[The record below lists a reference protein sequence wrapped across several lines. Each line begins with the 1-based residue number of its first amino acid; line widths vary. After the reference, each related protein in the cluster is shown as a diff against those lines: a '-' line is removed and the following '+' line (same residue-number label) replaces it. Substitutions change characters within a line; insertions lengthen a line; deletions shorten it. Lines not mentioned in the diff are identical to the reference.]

1 MYELSRVRL
10 HSVGPKGA
18 RYQDVVLDLRH
29 VGPPVP
35 APAQRALFDTG
46 AAGVLRR
53 PSPASVLFAENGNG
67 KSVLIKLIFSVML
80 PGRRQIVGTTS
91 TRTLDDFVLADD
103 VAHVILEWQH
113 TRTGQ
118 RVITG
123 KTSAWRGHVVSSD
136 PNKLLEGWW
145 SLRPTN
151 QLDLDTL
158 PLTQQGRQVELSG
171 FKDRLTEAHRQEPH
185 LQFEWLTSPGAWTE
199 HLGTLDLDSK
209 LFGYQRRMNAGEGEA
224 ADAFSFKSD
233 EAFVDWL
240 LRAVTDEE
248 EPRLLAELID
258 GYAGQLADRAS
269 MVAERDFVD
278 GALELLGPLATA
290 AKEAEAAAEVSADVA
305 REAAQFIRAIK
316 ARWAEETGRLEL
328 LGVRRDTAAEQAETT
343 ERENRRM
350 NRIVLELRRDRA
362 RIEWQLAEASLK
374 ELTDRLTAQ
383 QADLAAWK
391 ATDILLAFQRAQ
403 GAAQAVRDLVAAKE
417 AEAAGPLRARDAAAR
432 RLVQGLLALID
443 RAEAEVQRL
452 TAQAK
457 ILDQEI
463 AELAEEENAQRE
475 AIGQEKGRAQAARE
489 KIRTAREQVAQAVAS
504 GLLDDG
510 RAPVD
515 AAEEAEA
522 TASEAETAVSAAEI
536 ELSQLSDQRRLLDPT
551 ARAAERKAESRR
563 SDLADK
569 NRALQ
574 EALTATTVLAG
585 EERLAAVLG
594 TASITLENDYL
605 PLLIRLDEII
615 AENGAELVTW
625 QLAYAADRRVLE
637 ALQTGELLPP
647 RSEITSALQTL
658 DEAGIRAYAGWEYLA
673 KVPEDRRDH
682 LMAAHPQLVDGVV
695 LNNPQHLDR
704 AEEVL
709 AAARLL
715 PRSIVVV
722 GTTETLS
729 STARVE
735 ASETEYVVPPNPA
748 MYDVDLAAAERQR
761 LLEAARERRTQMDAL
776 SAQLEHDQALVR
788 RLKEWERSWPPG
800 TIEQLT
806 AERDAALEELE
817 KAESHAEGLLARL
830 ARINEAE
837 EVITISLPDL
847 RAVARTARNR
857 SNELAALAQVI
868 AQEPAW
874 SHELKEAQAAATAA
888 QLGADDAHN
897 RAEARR
903 EDKSELHRETDDQER
918 TIATTRDEVGRIPGG
933 GSADRTATP
942 PVESAE
948 TLRATYQAAKEAY
961 EQVEVGADLRAEL
974 EVKLNAEAQARAVLE
989 KVPEAVRARA
999 TELLSGPDGADAAS
1013 RSAATSRTERAVDS
1027 LTSQAGAAQG
1037 QAGRRQEA
1045 YEALQPQEV
1054 SMEPYGHPR
1063 DLAHANELLAVAS
1076 SDYQRARQADEEA
1089 QRHLED
1095 LDKQIVTTTKTA
1107 ADFESLYDSI
1117 SALAVAGGDDEVSPF
1132 TGDVAAA
1139 RDRRTRIRTSVSAAE
1154 NLLDN
1159 AQGEVRRLSSALGQ
1173 YAVGQAFE
1181 KVDSP
1186 VRQQMIAVDRERLAE
1201 YAADWE
1207 HALKPRLRSLTDDL
1221 AHIERHR
1228 TEIVVRLRGMVEIAL
1243 KTLRTAEKVS
1253 ALPDT
1258 LGDWSGLRFLHIRF
1272 TELDPPVLDERLGEV
1287 VDEAATGSSKAAS
1300 GKRDGLTFL
1309 LKGVR
1314 AAIPKGVRVDILKPD
1329 AALRA
1334 ERVRVSS
1341 VGEIFS
1347 GGQLLTAA
1355 IILYCTMAA
1364 LRSNERGQLRRPHAG
1379 VLFLDNPI
1387 GRASAGYLLDL
1398 QLGVADALGVQ
1409 LIYTTGLFDIN
1420 ALSLFPLII
1429 RLRND
1434 RDLRSGMAY
1443 LTVEDEI
1450 RAGLP
1455 TDGDPEHGQITAA
1468 RFFRRPANIEEA
1480 G

>member
-18 RYQDVVLDLRH
+18 RYQDVALDLRH

-35 APAQRALFDTG
+35 APVQRALFATG
-46 AAGVLRR
+46 PAGVLRR

-91 TRTLDDFVLADD
+91 TRALDDFVLADD

-145 SLRPTN
+145 SLRPTD
-151 QLDLDTL
+151 QLDLDNL

-278 GALELLGPLATA
+278 GALGLLGPLAAA
-290 AKEAEAAAEVSADVA
+290 AKEADAAAEVSADVA
-305 REAAQFIRAIK
+305 REAAQFIGAIK
-316 ARWAEETGRLEL
+316 ARWAEETGRFGV
-328 LGVRRDTAAEQAETT
+328 LGVRRDTAAEQAEVTAQQ
-343 ERENRRM
+343 NRRM

-391 ATDILLAFQRAQ
+391 ATDTLLAFQRAQ
-403 GAAQAVRDLVAAKE
+403 GAAKAIGDLVAAKE
-417 AEAAGPLRARDAAAR
+417 AEAAGPMRARDAAAR

-443 RAEAEVQRL
+443 RAEAEVERL
-452 TAQAK
+452 TARARV
-457 ILDQEI
+457 LDQEI

-489 KIRTAREQVAQAVAS
+489 KISSARDEVARAVAS
-504 GLLDDG
+504 GLLGEG
-510 RAPVD
+510 RAPTE

-522 TASEAETAVSAAEI
+522 TAGEAETAVSAAET
-536 ELSQLSDQRRLLDPT
+536 EHGRLGDQRRLLDSA
-551 ARAAERKAESRR
+551 ARAAERKAEGRR
-563 SDLADK
+563 ADLAGK
-569 NRALQ
+569 TRVL
-574 EALTATTVLAG
+574 EAAVTATTALAA

-594 TASITLENDYL
+594 VASITLEDDH
-605 PLLIRLDEII
+605 PSLLTRLGEII
-615 AENGAELVTW
+615 AENGEELVAR
-625 QLAYAADRRVLE
+625 QLADAADRRVLD
-637 ALQTGELLPP
+637 ALQTGELFPP
-647 RSEITSALQTL
+647 RSEITTALQAL
-658 DEAGIRAYAGWEYLA
+658 DEAGIRAYAGWDYLA
-673 KVPEDRRDH
+673 KVPEDRREH

-722 GTTETLS
+722 GTTETLGG
-729 STARVE
+729 TARAE
-735 ASETEYVVPPNPA
+735 ASGTEYVVPPNPA

-761 LLEAARERRTQMDAL
+761 LLETTRERRTQIDTL
-776 SAQLEHDQALVR
+776 TAQIQHDQALVR
-788 RLKEWERSWPPG
+788 RLQDWERSWPPG

-806 AERDAALEELE
+806 TERDVAQDELE
-817 KAESHAEGLLARL
+817 KAENQAADLLARI
-830 ARINEAE
+830 ARINKAE
-837 EVITISLPDL
+837 EAITTSLPDL
-847 RAVARTARNR
+847 RAVAKKARNR
-857 SNELAALAQVI
+857 SSELAALAQLT

-874 SHELKEAQAAATAA
+874 SHALKEAQEAAAAA
-888 QLGADDAHN
+888 QLAADDARN

-903 EDKSELHRETDDQER
+903 EDKSELHREIDDQKR
-918 TIATTRDEVGRIPGG
+918 TIATTREEIGRIPGG

-942 PVESAE
+942 PNDSVE

-974 EVKLNAEAQARAVLE
+974 AAKLNAEAQARAGLE
-989 KVPEAVRARA
+989 KVPEIVRVRA

-1013 RSAATSRTERAVDS
+1013 RSAATARTERAVES
-1027 LTSQAGAAQG
+1027 LTSQAGAARG

-1045 YEALQPQEV
+1045 YEAFQAQEV

-1063 DLAHANELLAVAS
+1063 DLAHADELLGVAS
-1076 SDYQRARQADEEA
+1076 SDYERARQADDEA
-1089 QRHLED
+1089 QRHLGD
-1095 LDKQIVTTTKTA
+1095 LDKTIEATKKTA
-1107 ADFESLYDSI
+1107 ADFESLYDSV
-1117 SALAVAGGDDEVSPF
+1117 SALTAASDDEPPF
-1132 TGDVAAA
+1132 TGDVTAA
-1139 RDRRTRIRTSVSAAE
+1139 RDRRARIRTSVSEAE
-1154 NLLDN
+1154 DMLAN
-1159 AQGEVRRLSSALGQ
+1159 AQGEVRRLSSSLGQ

-1186 VRQQMIAVDRERLAE
+1186 VRQQMIAVDRDRLAE
-1201 YAADWE
+1201 HAADWE

-1221 AHIERHR
+1221 AHIDRHR

-1253 ALPDT
+1253 ALPEA
-1258 LGDWSGLRFLHIRF
+1258 LGDWAGLRFLHIRF
-1272 TELDPPVLDERLGEV
+1272 TELEPPVLDARLGEV
-1287 VDEAATGSSKAAS
+1287 VDEAATGTAKTTG
-1300 GKRDGLTFL
+1300 GKRDGLSLL

-1314 AAIPKGVRVDILKPD
+1314 AAMPKGVRVDILKPD

-1341 VGEIFS
+1341 VAEIFS

-1420 ALSLFPLII
+1420 ALSLFPLIV

-1450 RAGLP
+1450 RSGLP